1 LNSADT
7 WLRDTS
13 KKLAQS
19 KPDGRSLAQTRK
31 IAAYFQTRQAP
42 KSRYAGQTGADFQAA
57 LEAYHTP
64 CEPEACDFY
73 HTIETPSGQIF
84 PGAWDLRGHESSYLG
99 NVDVG
104 GKRVLE
110 VGPASGWLSAYL
122 AKAGADLTVLDLPL
136 GDAPELVPHP
146 SIDHAQN
153 EVSGAASVKR
163 LINSWWFTK
172 HAMSFKAKAVYADL
186 YSLPSDLGQFDV
198 TIFGSILL
206 HLSNPFRAL
215 EEAASRTAE
224 TIVVTDVF
232 SAPDHGPIA
241 GLMEHTPT
249 IALFNPTPPPIGVIH
264 WWALSPAIIERMLRL
279 LGFNEITVSNHSP
292 GNMLPPPP
300 MFTVVGRR
308 VAERSSAKAASKA
321 APAAPSDDL
330 PMPPPR
336 LRFLVSGT
344 EDEQVFSS
352 LGRRGFEAIRSCLQ
366 RNDIRLNGIKDVL
379 DFGCGCGRVTR
390 YWRDQAGVNV
400 SGTDIAPE
408 AIDWASANLPFGS
421 FSVNSGQPPLHYPD
435 NSFDF
440 IYSLSVFT
448 HLPEN
453 LQACWFAE
461 LVRVLR
467 PGGFLYVTTHGMFY
481 DHLLSDAERHVFQE
495 GRLVVTG
502 SELPGSNH
510 CAAFHPVQYVEAE
523 FAGRHG
529 LTLVEHAPMGAAGNP
544 HQDSYLLQKP
554 VLSREFVRA

>member
-7 WLRDTS
+7 WPRDTS
-13 KKLAQS
+13 KRLVQKG
-19 KPDGRSLAQTRK
+19 PDSRSLAQTRK
-31 IAAYFQTRQAP
+31 ISAYFQMRQAP
-42 KSRYAGQTGADFQAA
+42 KSRYAGQTGSDFQAA
-57 LEAYHTP
+57 LETYHAL

-84 PGAWDLRGHESSYLG
+84 PGAWDLRGHESTYLG
-99 NVDVG
+99 NVDFS

-110 VGPASGWLSAYL
+110 VGPASGGLSAYL

-136 GDAPELVPHP
+136 GEAPELVPHP
-146 SIDHAQN
+146 SVDRAQN

-163 LINSWWFTK
+163 LVNSWWFTK
-172 HAMSFKAKAVYADL
+172 RAMKFKAKAVYADL

-215 EEAASRTAE
+215 EEAAARTVE

-232 SAPDHGPIA
+232 SAPTHGPIA

-264 WWALSPAIIERMLRL
+264 WWALSPTIIERMLRL
-279 LGFNEITVSNHSP
+279 LGFNEIEVSSHSP
-292 GNMLPPPP
+292 VNMLPPPP

-308 VAERSSAKAASKA
+308 VAASSSAKAVGHGALVVTSNDPPIP
-321 APAAPSDDL
+321 PA
-330 PMPPPR
+330 R

-352 LGRRGFEAIRSCLQ
+352 LGRKGFDAIRDCLE
-366 RNDIRLNGIKDVL
+366 RNNISLDGIKDVL

-390 YWRDQAGVNV
+390 YWSDQAGVIV
-400 SGTDIAPE
+400 SGTDIAQE
-408 AIDWASANLPFGS
+408 AIDWASANLSFGS
-421 FSVNSGQPPLHYPD
+421 FSVNLGRPPLQYPD
-435 NSFDF
+435 SSFDL

-453 LQACWFAE
+453 LQVSWFAE

-467 PGGFLYVTTHGMFY
+467 PGGYLYVTTHGTFY
-481 DHLLSDAERHVFQE
+481 DHLMNDDERRAFQQ
-495 GRLVVTG
+495 GGLVVTG

-510 CAAFHPVQYVEAE
+510 CAAFHPVRYVESE
-523 FAGRHG
+523 LAGRHG
-529 LTLVEHAPMGAAGNP
+529 LRLVEHNPIGAAGNP

-554 VLSREFVRA
+554 MAARE